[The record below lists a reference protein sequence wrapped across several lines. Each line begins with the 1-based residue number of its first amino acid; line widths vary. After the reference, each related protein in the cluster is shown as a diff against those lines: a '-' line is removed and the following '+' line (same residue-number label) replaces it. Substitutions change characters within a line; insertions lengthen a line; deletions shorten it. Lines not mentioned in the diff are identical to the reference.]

1 MISAKTRILSCGE
14 SWRTP
19 QPINSDRS
27 ACLSGGPTGPI
38 QVPFLPA
45 DDPFRPIFSDV
56 SDGTIVALAPIEGIT
71 LAEIAEVSR
80 TFKGLAPHENARV
93 PKNGTRIGGGPT

>member
-14 SWRTP
+14 NWRTP
-19 QPINSDRS
+19 QPINSERS
-27 ACLSGGPTGPI
+27 ACLSGGPTGRV

-45 DDPFRPIFSDV
+45 DDPFRPIFSDA
-56 SDGTIVALAPIEGIT
+56 SDGTIVALAPIEANT
-71 LAEIAEVSR
+71 LADIAQVSR
-80 TFKGLAPHENARV
+80 TFEGLATHENARV